1 MGAHFF
7 SIFSNDSFLDLRLY
21 QYGWEECSPHHSFG
35 PSARNHFLFHYV
47 ISGCGRLYANNG
59 EETDQEYILGANQG
73 FLICPEQINTYIAGG
88 SQPWKYVW
96 VEFDG
101 LRAEEC
107 LSNAGL
113 GRTQPIYQPQTAAQ
127 GEKLRD
133 QMLHISDSASAS
145 PLYLIGQLYLFV
157 DLLIASSSTRKKTGG
172 KPARD
177 FYIQEAA
184 VYIQQNYQR
193 NLTVEE
199 VADFCKLNRNYFS
212 RRFKEVMGCTPQEFL
227 IRLRLTNA
235 AKLMDTTADPIKDIA
250 AQCGYPNQLHFSQA
264 FKRFYGLP
272 PREWRQRSKE
282 KKTED

>member
-272 PREWRQRSKE
+272 PREWRQQSKE

>member
-96 VEFDG
+96 LEFDG

-272 PREWRQRSKE
+272 PREWRQQSKE